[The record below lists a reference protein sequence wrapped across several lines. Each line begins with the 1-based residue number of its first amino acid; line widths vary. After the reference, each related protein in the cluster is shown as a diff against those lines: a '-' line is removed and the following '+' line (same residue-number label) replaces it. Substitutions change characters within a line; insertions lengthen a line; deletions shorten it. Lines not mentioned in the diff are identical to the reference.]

1 MPVNMCRKMIRWR
14 EDGNGKGQKRK
25 SVSLLEKKGQLIG
38 EGDLNV
44 GEGES
49 KDTLVYIGW
58 C

>member
-14 EDGNGKGQKRK
+14 EDGKGQDRK

-49 KDTLVYIGW
+49 KDTLVYIG
-58 C
+58 CC

>member
-14 EDGNGKGQKRK
+14 EDGKGRERK

-49 KDTLVYIGW
+49 KDTLVYSIG
-58 C
+58 CC

>member
-14 EDGNGKGQKRK
+14 EDGKGQERK

-44 GEGES
+44 GEREGES
-49 KDTLVYIGW
+49 KDTLVYIG
-58 C
+58 CC

>member
-14 EDGNGKGQKRK
+14 EDGKGQERK

-49 KDTLVYIGW
+49 KDKLVYIR
-58 C
+58 CC